1 MMMHTKVS
9 SQRKW
14 GFKVPLLALAGSLAM
29 AGCTH
34 TPNGS
39 SGDALHAGDRYVALG
54 SSYAAG
60 PSLGP
65 LQPGSPERCGRTQV
79 NYATLLAQKLDLK
92 LVDASCGGAQT
103 KDLLNPW
110 KELPAQLDAV
120 TEDTRLVTVTVGGND
135 IGFVGK
141 LFAASCRA
149 GALGDGDTS
158 KCAPREQL
166 ASEEQY
172 AALEKS
178 MLAIADTV
186 HQKAPKA
193 KLVFVDYVNV
203 VPSNSCAAA
212 PILPEDQVPL
222 AEMGKRL
229 AAITKKIAEESGSM
243 FVDAGAM
250 SQDHDPCD
258 PAPWAHGMNRNFDES
273 QGAPW
278 HPTRLAM
285 KDIADALAK
294 KLQH

>member
-1 MMMHTKVS
+1 MTMHTKAG
-9 SQRKW
+9 SQKKW
-14 GFKVPLLALAGSLAM
+14 DLKAPFLALAGGLM
-29 AGCTH
+29 VTGCIHPST
-34 TPNGS
+34 TSPDS
-39 SGDALHAGDRYVALG
+39 ALHAGDRYVALG

-60 PSLGP
+60 PNLGP
-65 LQPGSPERCGRTQV
+65 AQPGSPKRCGRTQA
-79 NYATLLAQKLDLK
+79 NYATLLAQKLNLK

-103 KDLLNPW
+103 KDLLHPW

-120 TEDTRLVTVTVGGND
+120 TAGTRLVTVTVGGND
-135 IGFVGK
+135 INFVGE

-158 KCAPREQL
+158 KCAPRKPL

-178 MLAIADTV
+178 MLAIANTV

-193 KLVFVDYVNV
+193 KLVFVDYVSV
-203 VPSNSCAAA
+203 VPSKSCAAA
-212 PILPEDQVPL
+212 PILPEDQAPL
-222 AEMGKRL
+222 TQMGKRL
-229 AAITKKIAEESGSM
+229 AAITAKVAKESGAM

-250 SQDHDPCD
+250 SKDHDPCD
-258 PAPWAHGMNRNFDES
+258 PAPWAHGMNQDFDDS

-285 KDIADALAK
+285 QDIADALASRLK
-294 KLQH
+294 R